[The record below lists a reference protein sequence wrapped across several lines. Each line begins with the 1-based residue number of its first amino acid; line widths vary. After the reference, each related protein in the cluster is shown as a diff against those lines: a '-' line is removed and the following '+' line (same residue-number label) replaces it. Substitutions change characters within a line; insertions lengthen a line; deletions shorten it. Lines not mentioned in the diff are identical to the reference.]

1 MSDLL
6 VVTAAGDAQ
15 RKRAEAWAHA
25 HGYPWRPTG
34 EARSV
39 AADAGFFELMFGAND
54 VSLVWCQERA
64 PAPLRVD
71 FVAGAV
77 AHRLRTATVRQEL
90 LARAVGLHKKRELI
104 RVLDATAGLGRDGV
118 LLAVLG
124 CEVLLVERA
133 PWMAALLEDGLRRAL
148 ADEALASRIRGR
160 VALRVDDSRTVMHEA
175 AASGARFDVIYLDP
189 MFPHSDHTAL
199 PAKAMQA
206 LQRLLDESS
215 CDADELLE
223 LALTCADRRVVVKR
237 PRRGP
242 PLQNRD
248 PSYTL
253 VGRACRFDV
262 YQITAR
268 QSNSE

>member
-6 VVTAAGDAQ
+6 IVTAADDAQ
-15 RKRAEAWAHA
+15 RMRAEAWAHA
-25 HGYPWRPTG
+25 HGYPWRATSD
-34 EARSV
+34 ARGISDT
-39 AADAGFFELMFGAND
+39 ALFELMFSAND
-54 VSLVWCQERA
+54 VTLAWRQERA

-77 AHRLRTATVRQEL
+77 GHRLRTTTVRQEL
-90 LARAVGLHKKRELI
+90 LARAVGLHKKHEPL

-118 LLAVLG
+118 LLAALG

-160 VALRVDDSRTVMHEA
+160 VALRVDDSRTVMREA
-175 AASGARFDVIYLDP
+175 AASGVHFDVVYLDP
-189 MFPHSDHTAL
+189 MFPHSDSSAL

-223 LALTCADRRVVVKR
+223 LALSCADRRVVVKR

-242 PLQNRD
+242 SLQNRE

-253 VGRACRFDV
+253 TGRACRFDV
-262 YQITAR
+262 YQITAT
-268 QSNSE
+268 QVNSE